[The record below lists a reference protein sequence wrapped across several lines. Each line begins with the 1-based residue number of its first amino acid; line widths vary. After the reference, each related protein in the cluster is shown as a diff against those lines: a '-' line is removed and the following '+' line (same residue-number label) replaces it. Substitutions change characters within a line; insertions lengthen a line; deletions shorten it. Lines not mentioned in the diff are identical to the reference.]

1 MRTAVNR
8 LHLPDHPS
16 GWWIG
21 HTLLAVGGLFVL
33 TYAAAVLLVVAG
45 RWLI

>member
-16 GWWIG
+16 GWWVG
-21 HTLLAVGGLFVL
+21 HAVLTAAVLFVL
-33 TYAAAVLLVVAG
+33 IYGAAVLLVAVG
-45 RWLI
+45 RWLL

>member
-8 LHLPDHPS
+8 LHLPHHPS

-45 RWLI
+45 RLLI